1 MRIITTAS
9 IIVMHGLIDVSEGEL
24 WWVMSEVKD
33 VVGLAMEDRRPR
45 ILRA

>member
-1 MRIITTAS
+1 
-9 IIVMHGLIDVSEGEL
+9 MHGLIDVYAGEL

-33 VVGLAMEDRRPR
+33 VVGLAIEDKRPR